1 MGDWRPFIIICS
13 HKMGSMESL
22 YKVCTYLGTLI
33 FILLFLN
40 YYLEAKGEV
49 SSSEEEVSNDTDTN
63 KKRTSKKGTKTPK
76 K

>member
-1 MGDWRPFIIICS
+1 MGA
-13 HKMGSMESL
+13 MESL

-49 SSSEEEVSNDTDTN
+49 SSVEEEGTTDTDKN
-63 KKRTSKKGTKTPK
+63 KKRNSKKGTKTPK
-76 K
+76 KQ

>member
-1 MGDWRPFIIICS
+1 MGA
-13 HKMGSMESL
+13 MESL

-33 FILLFLN
+33 FLLLFLN

-49 SSSEEEVSNDTDTN
+49 SSAEDGPVVDSD
-63 KKRTSKKGTKTPK
+63 KRKQRSSKKATKGSK